1 MYSLYLLFV
10 GLIVLAAVLMCF
22 VVLIQNSKG
31 GGLSSSFAASNQ
43 IMGVRK
49 TTDFIEKLTWGLA
62 IFMVVVSVATAYVI
76 PTTSEASSVIMDQ
89 AVKEQKTNPLNAPA
103 GFAAPQSDAATDQPA
118 AVLQLK
124 ILLLINKKDILQNER
139 PSKKGRFFIVY
150 KN

>member
-1 MYSLYLLFV
+1 MYLLFV
-10 GLIVLAAVLMCF
+10 VLMVLAAVLMCF

-31 GGLSSSFAASNQ
+31 GLSSSFASSNQ

-62 IFMVVVSVATAYVI
+62 AFMVVISVATSYVV
-76 PTTSEASSVIMDQ
+76 PSQVEGSSVIMEQ

-103 GFAAPQSDAATDQPA
+103 GFAAPQKTDAAATTAPA
-118 AVLQLK
+118 AV
-124 ILLLINKKDILQNER
+124 ND
-139 PSKKGRFFIVY
+139 SA